1 MVGGGGKK
9 RKFLYGMPVWYGDGS
24 ITAGVKRAEVLG
36 FDYVEISLDHPW
48 PGAIRNAEVRNAI
61 KKAESK
67 GMRFAF
73 HAPLAGICLAH
84 PRPQLRKA
92 SVSVMKSCIDFACKF
107 KPRLLYFNIHIST
120 ETSVTLELGTVIEDI
135 LESAVKSRDELTA
148 YGRRKGVKVVF
159 ENTQEPLFGMP
170 SQVNLVSSRGGAGLC
185 FDAGHAAIISAEL
198 ASAGLPV
205 IDVSDWINA
214 FRKRIKVCH
223 LHDFNAKVGMDHLP
237 PGEGSLDLRKTLR
250 LLRNKTNA
258 RYVLIEVFRHK
269 SMKPASNADLARSL
283 KLVKTWV

>member
-1 MVGGGGKK
+1 MVSGGGKK

-24 ITAGVKRAEVLG
+24 ITSGVKRAEVLG

-48 PGAIRNAEVRNAI
+48 PGAIKDAEVRSALN
-61 KKAESK
+61 KAKSR

-84 PRPQLRKA
+84 PTPQLRKA

-107 KPRLLYFNIHIST
+107 KPHLLYFNIHIST
-120 ETSVTLELGTVIEDI
+120 EPSVTLELGTVIKDV

-159 ENTQEPLFGMP
+159 ENTQEALFGMP
-170 SQVNLVSSRGGAGLC
+170 FQVNLVSSRGAGLC
-185 FDAGHAAIISAEL
+185 FDVGHAAMISAEL
-198 ASAGLPV
+198 ASLGLPAL
-205 IDVSDWINA
+205 DVSDWINA
-214 FRKRIKVCH
+214 FRKRIRVCH

-237 PGEGSLDLRKTLR
+237 PGEGSVDLKKALR

-269 SMKPASNADLARSL
+269 SMKPASSADLAKSL
-283 KLVKTWV
+283 KLVKKWV